1 MANDEEGE
9 AVEVEITVETPT
21 EETAESEAVEAVVV
35 ETEIDHEGRIS
46 AIEAVMPTLVTRDDL
61 ALVAASMEQLR
72 ESVHEEVQEAGERI
86 TEVVEQMADE
96 VEEKVAETE
105 AVAEVIAEEQTAEET
120 PVEEVEAD
128 EPPGSKIHRWF
139 RKWGG

>member
-1 MANDEEGE
+1 MANEEEGE
-9 AVEVEITVETPT
+9 AVEVEITVETPA
-21 EETAESEAVEAVVV
+21 EETSETEAIEAVVV

-96 VEEKVAETE
+96 EVAETE
-105 AVAEVIAEEQTAEET
+105 AVAKVIAEEQTAEET
-120 PVEEVEAD
+120 LAEKVEAD